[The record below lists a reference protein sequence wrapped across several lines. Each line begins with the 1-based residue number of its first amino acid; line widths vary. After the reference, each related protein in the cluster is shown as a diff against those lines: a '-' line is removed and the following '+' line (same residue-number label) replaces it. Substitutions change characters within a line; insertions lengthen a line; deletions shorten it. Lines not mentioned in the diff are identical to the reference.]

1 MIFAEHRNFS
11 QLENIMKKLTASL
24 LAATLF
30 LTTAVLPSA
39 AGSITTDQKGE
50 IEELIRGYLLKNPEI
65 LREMAAKLEENDKRA
80 EDQLRAGV
88 LKEKSAIIFRTAT
101 DPMVGNPKG
110 DVTIVEFMDYNCGWC
125 KKSVGEVAT
134 LVKSDPNLRVV
145 FKEFPIFG
153 ENSEYAA
160 RAALAAKNQGKYWEL
175 HQALFTHE
183 GQVTSEV
190 VDQLAETV
198 GLKIDQM
205 KADMTSKPIIDE
217 IAANYE
223 LAKALNLSGTPAF
236 IIDDIVSPGYL
247 PLDQLQA
254 DIAKVRAAGCK
265 YC

>member
-1 MIFAEHRNFS
+1 MIFAERRNFS
-11 QLENIMKKLTASL
+11 QLENMMKKLTASL
-24 LAATLF
+24 LAVTLF
-30 LTTAVLPSA
+30 LATPVLPSA
-39 AGSITTDQKGE
+39 AGSITADQKGE

-65 LREMAAKLEENDKRA
+65 LREMTAKLEENDRRA
-80 EDQLRAGV
+80 EDALRASV
-88 LKEKSAIIFRTAT
+88 LKEKAALIFKTAA

-236 IIDDIVSPGYL
+236 IIDDVVSPGYL

-254 DIAKVRAAGCK
+254 DVAKVRAAGCK